1 MRLLLPGICNSNPR
15 IVPVF
20 QVANS
25 SYVWLP
31 LLPRED
37 GLGYT
42 LLELEEWRPRDYI
55 GQVADKSCPVLPH
68 LVQWDP
74 AMRASIALTLARRR
88 LMHCA
93 CSRMCISLPGP
104 ETPTL
109 ETARAMPQTAAGG

>member
-1 MRLLLPGICNSNPR
+1 MGDIDPR
-15 IVPVF
+15 VVPVF

-55 GQVADKSCPVLPH
+55 GQVADKSCPVLSH
-68 LVQWDP
+68 LVHRDP
-74 AMRASIALTLARRR
+74 AMHASVALMLARR
-88 LMHCA
+88 LLVM
-93 CSRMCISLPGP
+93 
-104 ETPTL
+104 
-109 ETARAMPQTAAGG
+109 

>member
-1 MRLLLPGICNSNPR
+1 M
-15 IVPVF
+15 PVF

-55 GQVADKSCPVLPH
+55 GQVADKPCPVLSP
-68 LVQWDP
+68 LVHWDP
-74 AMRASIALTLARRR
+74 ATHASVVMTLARRL
-88 LMHCA
+88 LMCCA
-93 CSRMCISLPGP
+93 CSRMCISLPGAEMP
-104 ETPTL
+104 MPR
-109 ETARAMPQTAAGG
+109 TARAMPQTAAGG

>member
-1 MRLLLPGICNSNPR
+1 MGDIDPR
-15 IVPVF
+15 VVPVF

-55 GQVADKSCPVLPH
+55 GQVLTTPVLF
-68 LVQWDP
+68 
-74 AMRASIALTLARRR
+74 
-88 LMHCA
+88 C
-93 CSRMCISLPGP
+93 
-104 ETPTL
+104 PTL
-109 ETARAMPQTAAGG
+109 CIGILLCMQA